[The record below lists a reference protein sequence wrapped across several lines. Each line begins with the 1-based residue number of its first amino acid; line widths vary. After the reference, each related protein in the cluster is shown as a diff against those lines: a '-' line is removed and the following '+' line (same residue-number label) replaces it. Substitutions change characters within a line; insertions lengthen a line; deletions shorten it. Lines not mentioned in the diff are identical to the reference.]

1 MLSYKDIIKA
11 VRGDAKTFGV
21 KRRPAKFTA
30 MQTRRFRRVQE
41 CVVARLDARWCY
53 GSPFISQSTAATRT
67 DIGTGR
73 DDDVPFLNVHSP
85 RAVTQ
90 EGARYAERESA
101 ADDIVLAGNTV
112 MSK

>member
-1 MLSYKDIIKA
+1 MLWMMLWIALYITINSGYA
-11 VRGDAKTFGV
+11 
-21 KRRPAKFTA
+21 
-30 MQTRRFRRVQE
+30 
-41 CVVARLDARWCY
+41 Y
-53 GSPFISQSTAATRT
+53 GYRDQP
-67 DIGTGR
+67 R

>member
-1 MLSYKDIIKA
+1 MC
-11 VRGDAKTFGV
+11 
-21 KRRPAKFTA
+21 RRAAWCA
-30 MQTRRFRRVQE
+30 MI
-41 CVVARLDARWCY
+41 CY
-53 GSPFISQSTAATRT
+53 GSPFISQPTAATRT
-67 DIGTGR
+67 DIETGR

-90 EGARYAERESA
+90 EGVRYAERESA